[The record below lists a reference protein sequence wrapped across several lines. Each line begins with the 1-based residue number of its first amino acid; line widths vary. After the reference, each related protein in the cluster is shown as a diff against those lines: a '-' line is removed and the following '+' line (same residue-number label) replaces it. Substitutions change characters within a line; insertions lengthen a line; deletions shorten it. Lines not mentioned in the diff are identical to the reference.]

1 MSKKTDNNSTE
12 EIKTMDNEDKT
23 EESQPE
29 VTDTSE
35 ETQNEAVAESSP
47 PDEDTPSET
56 DETVAESSP
65 SDEDTPSETDEAV
78 AESSPSDNDTSSETE
93 EETESPPTLEDELT
107 QAKEE
112 AAQNLDKWQ
121 RAVAELANYKRRQEE
136 QRKLQRDRIKS
147 EVLENV
153 VSALDDMN
161 LAFQN
166 LPEELDDQIVG
177 WVEGFRLVQRKLDKI
192 LDEQNVMPID
202 TTEKF
207 DPNFHEAVSY
217 EDSDDHEDGDIIA
230 ELRKG
235 YQIGSRVIRP
245 ALVRVAK

>member
-1 MSKKTDNNSTE
+1 MSKKTDKEPTE
-12 EIKTMDNEDKT
+12 ETEIMDTEDKT
-23 EESQPE
+23 EEIQSE
-29 VTDTSE
+29 DTTSNE
-35 ETQNEAVAESSP
+35 ENQDEAVESN
-47 PDEDTPSET
+47 T
-56 DETVAESSP
+56 
-65 SDEDTPSETDEAV
+65 SDEDT
-78 AESSPSDNDTSSETE
+78 SSEE
-93 EETESPPTLEDELT
+93 VAEETESPPTLEDELA

-112 AAQNLDKWQ
+112 SGKNLDKWQ

-147 EVLENV
+147 EVLEGV
-153 VSALDDMN
+153 VSALDDMD

-166 LPEELDDQIVG
+166 LPEELDGQVVG

-192 LDEQNVMPID
+192 LDEQNVMTID
-202 TTEKF
+202 TTQKF

-217 EDSDDHEDGDIIA
+217 EDSDDYEDSDIIA